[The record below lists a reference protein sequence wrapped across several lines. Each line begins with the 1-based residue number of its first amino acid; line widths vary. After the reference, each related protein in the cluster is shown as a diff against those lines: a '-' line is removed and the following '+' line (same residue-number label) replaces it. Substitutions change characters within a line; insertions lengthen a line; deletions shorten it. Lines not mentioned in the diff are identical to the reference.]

1 MTVATR
7 ERQNNLSLL
16 AIVAEG
22 FLSRLSFGLVS
33 FALPLYAYQLG
44 FSLAEIGLLASLNLA
59 VALALKPL
67 MGWVADRFGL
77 KRSFLASIGLRSIV
91 ALFLSFAVVPWQLYA
106 IRMVHGISK
115 SLRDPT
121 ADALIAEN
129 GGRKA
134 IASAFAWH
142 QTAKSVAG
150 AIGKSAAGILLTLT
164 ASNFSLV
171 FFVAFL
177 LSALPMLA
185 ARFIQ
190 EREGTLSEP
199 ASSDSKLLLPD
210 PDIPRKTNMRQI
222 LPFMGMGFLISSTAE
237 MLAGLFPIIVT
248 EYAGLSA
255 AQAGI
260 LYLLSTLVILLA
272 GPFFGWL
279 SDHVSRNLVFLVRG
293 LANTLSSV
301 LYVVAPSF
309 IGVTVARLTDDAG
322 KAAFRPAWG
331 SLMAQI
337 SGLDRSNRARTIGYL
352 SAGEDVGYIFGPILA
367 GLLWSTWGLPVM
379 MGARILLAIL
389 AEVYT
394 IRLTGNKKDPIEA
407 LLRVR
412 KLAPTS
418 NVVRVGDLE
427 IEPAAWRVN
436 SDGRRV
442 QLSPVEFRLL
452 ACLAKRVGQLVNHV
466 TILDEVWGWKE
477 EYGALA
483 QLKNYI
489 GRLRK
494 KIEVDLHHPQYII
507 TIPGEGYW
515 LRNQRQWEE
524 NRREAAV
531 QKDEALS

>member
-1 MTVATR
+1 MKCQPRSGSVAQFYRRVKGRAKMSVIER
-7 ERQNNLSLL
+7 ERQTRLSLF

-33 FALPLYAYQLG
+33 FALPLYAYHLG
-44 FSLAEIGLLASLNLA
+44 FSLAEIGLLTSLNLA

-77 KRSFLASIGLRSIV
+77 RRSFLASIGLRSIV
-91 ALFLSFAVVPWQLYA
+91 ALLLSFATVPWQLYA
-106 IRMVHGISK
+106 IRTVHGISK

-134 IASAFAWH
+134 IASAFAWQ

-150 AIGKSAAGILLTLT
+150 AIGKTTAGILLTLT
-164 ASNFSLV
+164 TSNFSVV

-177 LSALPMLA
+177 LSALPILA
-185 ARFIQ
+185 ARTI
-190 EREGTLSEP
+190 REGELTLTEP
-199 ASSDSKLLLPD
+199 TSNENKVLP
-210 PDIPRKTNMRQI
+210 PDLGRSQKINVRKI

-237 MLAGLFPIIVT
+237 MLAGLFPIIAT
-248 EYAGLSA
+248 QYAGLSE

-260 LYLLSTLVILLA
+260 LYMLSTVVILLA

-301 LYVVAPSF
+301 LYVVAPNF

-331 SLMAQI
+331 SLMAQV
-337 SGLDRSNRARTIGYL
+337 SGFNRSRRAQTMSYL
-352 SAGEDVGYIFGPILA
+352 GVGEDAGYILGPILA
-367 GLLWSTWGLPVM
+367 GLLWSVWGLPIL

-394 IRLTGNKKDPIEA
+394 IRLTGNLKA
-407 LLRVR
+407 L
-412 KLAPTS
+412 
-418 NVVRVGDLE
+418 D
-427 IEPAAWRVN
+427 
-436 SDGRRV
+436 
-442 QLSPVEFRLL
+442 
-452 ACLAKRVGQLVNHV
+452 
-466 TILDEVWGWKE
+466 
-477 EYGALA
+477 
-483 QLKNYI
+483 
-489 GRLRK
+489 
-494 KIEVDLHHPQYII
+494 
-507 TIPGEGYW
+507 
-515 LRNQRQWEE
+515 
-524 NRREAAV
+524 
-531 QKDEALS
+531 